1 MRLTTWIIGL
11 PVAIAAIWIALANRQ
26 AVELSLDP
34 FSQTAPALTVQM
46 PLYLLLF
53 LAILAGVLLGGFVI
67 GFRHVA
73 RVSGEMADSAAQR
86 AKALLPASMRRTKT
100 PAE

>member
-11 PVAIAAIWIALANRQ
+11 PVALAAIWIALANRQ

-34 FSQTAPALTVQM
+34 FSQAAPALTVQM

-67 GFRHVA
+67 GFRHVV
-73 RVSGEMADSAAQR
+73 RVSGEMADSASR
-86 AKALLPASMRRTKT
+86 KAKALLPPSMRRTKT

>member
-1 MRLTTWIIGL
+1 MRLTTWIVGI
-11 PVAIAAIWIALANRQ
+11 PVALAAIWIALANRQ

-34 FSQTAPALTVQM
+34 FSQTAPALAVQM

-73 RVSGEMADSAAQR
+73 QVG
-86 AKALLPASMRRTKT
+86 RRTG
-100 PAE
+100 AIACRLERGQGALARVDARD